1 MKKKK
6 KYRYAKDA
14 LQLSPEG
21 CLDILK
27 ELPDIVYKIDPD
39 GCFTF
44 INDSVRNLGYEPEE
58 LIGEHFSKIIHSDD
72 VKLFTRNYVLPKF
85 KGKDTGNKVAPKLF
99 DERRT
104 GKRETTGLCIRLI
117 PNQQNSE
124 KKDAGE
130 TIGSVI
136 VFGDVSSRGH
146 YETDTDRKG
155 IKFLGT
161 LGIIRDI
168 TERKRAEDA
177 LQRSL
182 NKLERILDE
191 TVNALASAVET
202 RDPYTAGH
210 QRRVANLAS
219 TLAREMGL
227 SKEQIN
233 GIHMAAVI
241 HDIGKIHVPAEILS
255 KPTRLTDA
263 EFDIVKTHAQV
274 GYDILKSIEFPWPV
288 ADVIRQH
295 HERMNGSGYPQGLKK
310 GDILLEAGI
319 LAVADVVEA
328 MSSYRPYRP
337 ARSWGETFDEITK
350 NRVILYEPHAVDVCL
365 ELFKKKNFRFE

>member
-1 MKKKK
+1 MRKRKKH
-6 KYRYAKDA
+6 RHAEEA

-21 CLDILK
+21 IDILK
-27 ELPDIVYKIDPD
+27 GLPDIVYKIDPD
-39 GCFTF
+39 GFFTF
-44 INDSVRNLGYEPEE
+44 INDSVRRLGYEPEE
-58 LIGEHFSKIIHSDD
+58 LIGEHFSKIIHPDD

-85 KGKDTGNKVAPKLF
+85 KGKATGNKIAPKLF

-104 GKRETTGLCIRLI
+104 GKRETKGLGIRLI
-117 PNQQNSE
+117 PNPQKCE

-136 VFGDVSSRGH
+136 IFGDVSSRGY
-146 YETDTDRKG
+146 YETDTDKKE
-155 IKFLGT
+155 IKFLST
-161 LGIIRDI
+161 LGVIRDI

-182 NKLERILDE
+182 NKLERILEE
-191 TVNALASAVET
+191 TVDALASAVET

-210 QRRVANLAS
+210 QRRVANLAFAI
-219 TLAREMGL
+219 TKEMGL

-233 GIHMAAVI
+233 GIHMAAII

-255 KPTRLTDA
+255 KTTQLTNA
-263 EFDIVKTHAQV
+263 EFDIVRTHSQV

-288 ADVIRQH
+288 ADIVHQH

-310 GDILLEAGI
+310 GDILLGAGI

-337 ARSWGETFDEITK
+337 ACGLDVTLEEISK
-350 NRVILYEPHAVDVCL
+350 NKGIFYDPQVVDVCL
-365 ELFKKKNFRFE
+365 KLFKKKNFKFD

>member
-1 MKKKK
+1 MNKKKK
-6 KYRYAKDA
+6 HRYAKDA

-21 CLDILK
+21 CIGILK

-58 LIGEHFSKIIHSDD
+58 LIGEHFSKIIHPDD

-85 KGKDTGNKVAPKLF
+85 KGKDTGNKIAPKLF

-104 GKRETTGLCIRLI
+104 GKRETKGLCIRLI

-136 VFGDVSSRGH
+136 IFGDVSSRGH
-146 YETDTDRKG
+146 YETDKDKKDL
-155 IKFLGT
+155 KFLGT
-161 LGIIRDI
+161 LGVIKDV

-182 NKLERILDE
+182 NKLERILEE

-210 QRRVANLAS
+210 QRRVANLAF
-219 TLAREMGL
+219 TMAKEMGL

-241 HDIGKIHVPAEILS
+241 HDIGKIH
-255 KPTRLTDA
+255 
-263 EFDIVKTHAQV
+263 
-274 GYDILKSIEFPWPV
+274 
-288 ADVIRQH
+288 
-295 HERMNGSGYPQGLKK
+295 
-310 GDILLEAGI
+310 
-319 LAVADVVEA
+319 VVEA

-350 NRVILYEPHAVDVCL
+350 NRVTLYEPHAVDICL
-365 ELFKKKNFRFE
+365 ELFKKKNFKFE

>member
-1 MKKKK
+1 MKKKEK
-6 KYRYAKDA
+6 QKNREEI

-21 CLDILK
+21 CIDILK
-27 ELPDIVYKIDPD
+27 ELPDIIYKIDPD

-58 LIGEHFSKIIHSDD
+58 LIGEHFSKIIHPDD
-72 VKLFTRNYVLPKF
+72 VKLFARNYVLPKF
-85 KGKDTGNKVAPKLF
+85 KGKAIGNKIAPKLF

-104 GKRETTGLCIRLI
+104 GKRETKGLCIRLV

-124 KKDAGE
+124 KKDTGE

-136 VFGDVSSRGH
+136 IFGDVSSRGH
-146 YETDTDRKG
+146 YETDTDKKD

-161 LGIIRDI
+161 LGVIKDV

-191 TVNALASAVET
+191 TVDALASAVET

-219 TLAREMGL
+219 ALAREMNL

-255 KPTRLTDA
+255 KPTRLTKA
-263 EFDIVKTHAQV
+263 EFDIVKTHPQI
-274 GYDILKSIEFPWPV
+274 GYNILKSIEFPWPV

-310 GDILLEAGI
+310 GDIFLEAGI

-350 NRVILYEPHAVDVCL
+350 NRAILYEPHAVDVCL
-365 ELFKKKNFRFE
+365 ELFKKKHFKFE

>member
-1 MKKKK
+1 LNKKKK
-6 KYRYAKDA
+6 HRYAKDA

-21 CLDILK
+21 CIDILK

-58 LIGEHFSKIIHSDD
+58 LIGEHFSKIIHPDD

-85 KGKDTGNKVAPKLF
+85 KGKDTGNKIAPKLF

-104 GKRETTGLCIRLI
+104 GKRETKGLCIRLI

-136 VFGDVSSRGH
+136 IFGDVSSRGH
-146 YETDTDRKG
+146 YKTDTNKKEIR
-155 IKFLGT
+155 FLGT

-168 TERKRAEDA
+168 TEHKRAEDA

-191 TVNALASAVET
+191 TVDALASAVET

-210 QRRVANLAS
+210 QRRVANLAFVM
-219 TLAREMGL
+219 AKEMGL

-233 GIHMAAVI
+233 GIHMAAII

-255 KPTRLTDA
+255 KPTRLTNA
-263 EFDIVKTHAQV
+263 EFAIVKTHSQV
-274 GYDILKSIEFPWPV
+274 GYDILKSIEFRWPV
-288 ADVIRQH
+288 ADIIRQH

-337 ARSWGETFDEITK
+337 ARSWDETFDEITK
-350 NRVILYEPHAVDVCL
+350 NRITLYEPHAVDVCL

>member
-1 MKKKK
+1 MNKKKK
-6 KYRYAKDA
+6 HRYAKDA

-21 CLDILK
+21 CIGILK

-58 LIGEHFSKIIHSDD
+58 LIGEHFSKIIHPDD

-85 KGKDTGNKVAPKLF
+85 KGKDTGNKIAPKLF

-104 GKRETTGLCIRLI
+104 GKRETKGLCIRLI

-136 VFGDVSSRGH
+136 IFGDVSSRGH
-146 YETDTDRKG
+146 YETDKDKKDL
-155 IKFLGT
+155 KFLGT
-161 LGIIRDI
+161 LGVIKDV

-182 NKLERILDE
+182 NKLERILEE
-191 TVNALASAVET
+191 TVDALASAVET

-210 QRRVANLAS
+210 QRRVANLAF
-219 TLAREMGL
+219 TMAKEMGL

-255 KPTRLTDA
+255 KPTRLTNA

-310 GDILLEAGI
+310 EDILLEAGI

-350 NRVILYEPHAVDVCL
+350 NRVTLYEPHAVDICL
-365 ELFKKKNFRFE
+365 ELFKKKNFKFE

>member
-1 MKKKK
+1 MNKKKK
-6 KYRYAKDA
+6 HRYAKDA

-21 CLDILK
+21 CIGILK

-58 LIGEHFSKIIHSDD
+58 LIGEHFSKIIHPDD

-85 KGKDTGNKVAPKLF
+85 KGKDTGNKIAPKLF

-104 GKRETTGLCIRLI
+104 GKRETKGLCIRLI

-136 VFGDVSSRGH
+136 IFGDVSSRGH
-146 YETDTDRKG
+146 YETDKDKKDL
-155 IKFLGT
+155 KFLGT
-161 LGIIRDI
+161 LGVIKDV

-182 NKLERILDE
+182 NKLERILEE

-210 QRRVANLAS
+210 QRRVANLAF
-219 TLAREMGL
+219 TMAKEMGL

-255 KPTRLTDA
+255 KPTRLTNA

-310 GDILLEAGI
+310 EDILLEAGI

-350 NRVILYEPHAVDVCL
+350 NRVTLYEPHAVDICL
-365 ELFKKKNFRFE
+365 ELFKKKNFKFE

>member
-1 MKKKK
+1 MNKKKK
-6 KYRYAKDA
+6 HRYAKDA
-14 LQLSPEG
+14 LQLSPKG
-21 CLDILK
+21 CIDILK
-27 ELPDIVYKIDPD
+27 GLPDIVYKIDPD
-39 GCFTF
+39 GFFTF
-44 INDSVRNLGYEPEE
+44 INDSVRRLGYEPEE
-58 LIGEHFSKIIHSDD
+58 LIGEHFSKIIHPDD

-104 GKRETTGLCIRLI
+104 GKRETIGLCIRLV

-136 VFGDVSSRGH
+136 IFGDVNSRGH
-146 YETDTDRKG
+146 YETDTDKKG

-168 TERKRAEDA
+168 TEHKRAEDA

-191 TVNALASAVET
+191 TVDALASAVET

-210 QRRVANLAS
+210 QRRVANLAF
-219 TLAREMGL
+219 TMAKEMGL

-233 GIHMAAVI
+233 GVHMAAII

-255 KPTRLTDA
+255 KPARLTNA
-263 EFDIVKTHAQV
+263 EFDIVRAHSQV

-288 ADVIRQH
+288 ADVVRQH

-328 MSSYRPYRP
+328 MSSFRPYRP
-337 ARSWGETFDEITK
+337 ARSWAETFDEISK
-350 NRVILYEPHAVDVCL
+350 NRVILYEPRAVDVCL
-365 ELFKKKNFRFE
+365 KLFKKKNFKFK

>member
-1 MKKKK
+1 MNKKK

-21 CLDILK
+21 CIGILK

-58 LIGEHFSKIIHSDD
+58 LIGEHFSKIIHPDD

-85 KGKDTGNKVAPKLF
+85 KGKDTGNKIAPKLF

-104 GKRETTGLCIRLI
+104 GKRETKGLCIRLI

-136 VFGDVSSRGH
+136 IFGDVSSRGH
-146 YETDTDRKG
+146 YETDKDKKDL
-155 IKFLGT
+155 KFLGT

-168 TERKRAEDA
+168 TEHKRAEDA

-191 TVNALASAVET
+191 TVDALASAVET

-210 QRRVANLAS
+210 QRRVANLAFVM
-219 TLAREMGL
+219 AKEMGL

-233 GIHMAAVI
+233 GIHMAAII

-255 KPTRLTDA
+255 KPTRLTNA

-310 GDILLEAGI
+310 EDILLEAGI

-350 NRVILYEPHAVDVCL
+350 NRVTLYEPHAVDICL
-365 ELFKKKNFRFE
+365 ELFKKKNFKFE

>member
-1 MKKKK
+1 
-6 KYRYAKDA
+6 
-14 LQLSPEG
+14 
-21 CLDILK
+21 
-27 ELPDIVYKIDPD
+27 
-39 GCFTF
+39 
-44 INDSVRNLGYEPEE
+44 
-58 LIGEHFSKIIHSDD
+58 
-72 VKLFTRNYVLPKF
+72 LPKF

-136 VFGDVSSRGH
+136 IFGDVNSRGH
-146 YETDTDRKG
+146 YETDTDKKG

-168 TERKRAEDA
+168 TEHKRAEDA

-182 NKLERILDE
+182 HKLERILDE
-191 TVNALASAVET
+191 TVDALASAVET

-210 QRRVANLAS
+210 QRRVANLAF
-219 TLAREMGL
+219 TMAKEMGL

-233 GIHMAAVI
+233 GIHMAAII

-255 KPTRLTDA
+255 KPARLTNA
-263 EFDIVKTHAQV
+263 EFDIVRTHSQV

-288 ADVIRQH
+288 ADVVRQH

-337 ARSWGETFDEITK
+337 ACSWSETFDEISK
-350 NRVILYEPHAVDVCL
+350 NRVILYEPRAVDVCL
-365 ELFKKKNFRFE
+365 KLFKKKNFRFE

>member
-1 MKKKK
+1 MNKKKK
-6 KYRYAKDA
+6 HRYAKDA

-21 CLDILK
+21 CIGILK

-44 INDSVRNLGYEPEE
+44 INDSVRNLGYEPEK
-58 LIGEHFSKIIHSDD
+58 LIGEHFSKIIHPDD

-85 KGKDTGNKVAPKLF
+85 KGKDTGNKIAPKLF

-104 GKRETTGLCIRLI
+104 GKRETKGLCIRLI

-136 VFGDVSSRGH
+136 IFGDVSSRGH
-146 YETDTDRKG
+146 YKTDTNKKEIR
-155 IKFLGT
+155 FLGT

-168 TERKRAEDA
+168 TEHKRAEDA

-191 TVNALASAVET
+191 TVDALASAVET

-210 QRRVANLAS
+210 QRRVANLAF
-219 TLAREMGL
+219 TMAKEMGL

-233 GIHMAAVI
+233 GIHMAAII

-255 KPTRLTDA
+255 KPTRLTNA
-263 EFDIVKTHAQV
+263 EFAIVKTHSQV
-274 GYDILKSIEFPWPV
+274 GYDILKSIEFRWPV
-288 ADVIRQH
+288 ADIIRQH

-337 ARSWGETFDEITK
+337 ARSWDETFDEITK
-350 NRVILYEPHAVDVCL
+350 NRVTLYEPHAVDVCL

>member
-1 MKKKK
+1 LTKKKK
-6 KYRYAKDA
+6 HRYAKNA
-14 LQLSPEG
+14 LQLNPEG
-21 CLDILK
+21 CIDILK
-27 ELPDIVYKIDPD
+27 GLPDIVYKIDPD

-44 INDSVRNLGYEPEE
+44 INDSVRNLGYKPEE
-58 LIGEHFSKIIHSDD
+58 LIGKHFSKIIHPDD

-85 KGKDTGNKVAPKLF
+85 RGKDTGNKIAPKLF

-104 GKRETTGLCIRLI
+104 GKRETKGLCIRLI

-136 VFGDVSSRGH
+136 IFGDVSSRGH
-146 YETDTDRKG
+146 YETDTDKKE

-161 LGIIRDI
+161 LGVIKDV

-182 NKLERILDE
+182 NKLERILEE

-274 GYDILKSIEFPWPV
+274 GYDILKSIEFPWPI

-365 ELFKKKNFRFE
+365 ELFKKKNFKFE